1 MASKISLKIQD
12 QIERIILKIL
22 YEEKSIRSLKL
33 LTEGVLEKAMI
44 ERITVS
50 EKNII
55 IIINLMNKN
64 RKILF
69 TQKEGWKIRI

>member
-1 MASKISLKIQD
+1 MASKISIKIQD
-12 QIERIILKIL
+12 RIERIILKIL

-44 ERITVS
+44 ERITIS

-55 IIINLMNKN
+55 TIINLMNRDK
-64 RKILF
+64 KILF
-69 TQKEGWKIRI
+69 TQREGWKIRI